1 MLFMQRPKSEFSPFL
16 QSHHL
21 FIRALRIEAIEHVL
35 QVVSPYYFEV
45 HAGSTKKHPSDYI
58 FLENG
63 NNLHDVLRACTN
75 ATLDM
80 LEPAIRKAIGPAP
93 QERIFRC
100 KSCKSLLFLPSSLSC
115 PAFLIAQVLIYIVFH
130 SGSFSTLRSGKFA
143 LFCDSCLE
151 SKGAKNNIR

>member
-1 MLFMQRPKSEFSPFL
+1 M
-16 QSHHL
+16 
-21 FIRALRIEAIEHVL
+21 EHEL

-80 LEPAIRKAIGPAP
+80 LESAVRKAIGPAP
-93 QERIFRC
+93 QKRTFRC
-100 KSCKSLLFLPSSLSC
+100 KACKSLLFLPSSIPCSACLIALSC
-115 PAFLIAQVLIYIVFH
+115 
-130 SGSFSTLRSGKFA
+130 TLRGGKFA
-143 LFCDSCLE
+143 LFYDSCLE
-151 SKGAKNNIR
+151 SMGAKNNSR